1 MTLTAAARQLCD
13 RLRETVSRHARLCRG
28 QDGPPE
34 QTVLRIKQATM
45 KAIAIA
51 RTKVDTIDLVE
62 VQFLREQLV
71 RWSVVAY
78 FDTRMV

>member
-1 MTLTAAARQLCD
+1 MLT
-13 RLRETVSRHARLCRG
+13 
-28 QDGPPE
+28 
-34 QTVLRIKQATM
+34 IKQATM